1 MSNRGLAGT
10 MVAQLFTASEVE
22 LDPNGNRV
30 HVARVS
36 TSTKTTAVSAVSLG
50 KPCEK
55 DVTITI
61 MHASQWIAA
70 AESASNSGR
79 RSAWPT
85 EGNLSIFVSTQLQSQ
100 PQTDVGFPGTRSGDS
115 GK

>member
-1 MSNRGLAGT
+1 
-10 MVAQLFTASEVE
+10 VVQLFTASDVE
-22 LDPNGNRV
+22 LDLNKSRE
-30 HVARVS
+30 HVVRLGP
-36 TSTKTTAVSAVSLG
+36 STKTTAVSAVSLG

-70 AESASNSGR
+70 AESGR